1 VRYLFMVAALGL
13 IALSVWWIM
22 GGDEE
27 TIDSQ
32 APTFVVERG
41 DLVLSVL
48 EGGNLKALQSQ
59 EIKCQVE
66 GQNTIIYLVPEGSR
80 ITEKDI
86 EEGKILVKL
95 DSSQI
100 NERLKSQEITY
111 ESANSDLIQA
121 KEAYEIQLKQNESDI
136 KADELA
142 VKFALLDLQRYL
154 GNEIADRLVTLNEEE
169 RYEALNDPLMIGDEG
184 EESGLIQ
191 GASRQTKRQLENEIS
206 LALEEVTRA
215 KNELEWTEK
224 LHEKGYV
231 SKNELEE
238 DSIKHKRS
246 KVQLEQARTALV
258 LFRKYEFYKEA
269 EKLLSDYEEAKQQL
283 LRTEARARAQ
293 EAQKHSSKMASEAK
307 YKLQKERLEE
317 YTDQFANCEIKAT
330 TPGLVVWSNNEGDM
344 RRESRVIEEGGSVRE
359 RQSII
364 TIPDISTMAVE
375 VKVHETA
382 VDRVAVGQKAKVTV
396 DALPH
401 VQFTGKVLKIA
412 VLPDQQSRWLNPD
425 LKVYSTD
432 VSLDG
437 THEFLKPGM
446 SAQVEIIMK
455 EVRDVLFVP
464 IQAVVSRGGQNYC
477 LLVKNGDFEPVRV
490 KTGDYNDSFIVI
502 TEGLAD
508 GDVILVKPIGG
519 EWQDLKIESRRPTPA
534 QPKSAPAGKPT
545 SPGEGRGRP
554 TPEQIK
560 AMMERG
566 GMGEEG
572 QRGEGRKRP
581 TPEQIKAMMEK
592 YQSGEGME
600 RPGRQGERTDRQ
612 GERPDRQGDRPDR
625 QGDRRKRRGEG
636 GTERGSGEKSP

>member
-1 VRYLFMVAALGL
+1 MTSDTNSRFIETRKGSFKMRYLFMVAALAL
-13 IALSVWWIM
+13 IVFTAWWAM

-27 TIDSQ
+27 SIDSL

-41 DLVLSVL
+41 DLILSVL
-48 EGGNLKALQSQ
+48 EGGNLRALNSQ
-59 EIKCQVE
+59 EIKCEVE

-86 EEGKILVKL
+86 ADGKILVKL

-100 NERLKSQEITY
+100 SERLKTQEITY

-121 KEAYEIQLKQNESDI
+121 KEAYLIQLKQNESDI
-136 KADELA
+136 KADQLA

-154 GNEIADRLVTLNEEE
+154 GNEIADRLVTLGEEE
-169 RYEALNDPLMIGDEG
+169 RYEALNDPQMIGDEG
-184 EESGLIQ
+184 EDSGLIK
-191 GASRQTKRQLENEIS
+191 GASRQTKRDLENEIS

-258 LFRKYEFYKEA
+258 LFKKYEFYKEA

-293 EAQKHSSKMASEAK
+293 EAQKYSSKMASEAK
-307 YKLQKERLEE
+307 FKLQKERLDE

-330 TPGLVVWSNNEGDM
+330 TPGLVVWSNADGDM

-375 VKVHETA
+375 VKVHETS
-382 VDRVAVGQKAKVTV
+382 VDRIAVGQRAKITV
-396 DALPH
+396 EAH
-401 VQFTGKVLKIA
+401 SQVQFMGEVLKIA

-432 VSLDG
+432 VSIEG
-437 THEFLKPGM
+437 THDFLKPGM

-455 EVRDVLFVP
+455 EIRDVLFVP

-477 LLVKNGDFEPVRV
+477 LLVNNGGFEPVPV
-490 KTGDYNDSFIVI
+490 KTGDYNDIFIVI
-502 TEGLAD
+502 TEGLDD

-519 EWQDLKIESRRPTPA
+519 EWKDLKIESRRRDPA
-534 QPKSAPAGKPT
+534 QSKPDPAERGQ
-545 SPGEGRGRP
+545 PGDGRGRP

-566 GMGEEG
+566 GMSGDGQHGEG
-572 QRGEGRKRP
+572 QQRP
-581 TPEQIKAMMEK
+581 TPEQIKAMREK

-600 RPGRQGERTDRQ
+600 RSN
-612 GERPDRQGDRPDR
+612 RQGDE
-625 QGDRRKRRGEG
+625 GRRSRREG
-636 GTERGSGEKSP
+636 GEQGRSGEKSP